1 MRKVWGSNPVSG
13 TAYIQSHQPT
23 QLSIL
28 SESVNEYQGCLFW
41 NIQSRATLTK
51 IFKAGPWPA
60 KAKFYF
66 SLPRQPWLLLVLLA
80 KAALAKG
87 HPWQLY

>member
-1 MRKVWGSNPVSG
+1 MDKSRLCWN
-13 TAYIQSHQPT
+13 
-23 QLSIL
+23 
-28 SESVNEYQGCLFW
+28 NMDCFW
-41 NIQSRATLTK
+41 MTGTLTK

-66 SLPRQPWLLLVLLA
+66 SLPRQPWLLLALLA

-87 HPWQLY
+87 HPWQ